1 MHERT
6 HGVPRLLNQLGDFA
20 LVYAFADGRAS
31 IDADLVAQ
39 VVRDRDSG
47 RRFRHLKPSPP
58 LRSA

>member
-1 MHERT
+1 
-6 HGVPRLLNQLGDFA
+6 VPRLLNQLGDFA